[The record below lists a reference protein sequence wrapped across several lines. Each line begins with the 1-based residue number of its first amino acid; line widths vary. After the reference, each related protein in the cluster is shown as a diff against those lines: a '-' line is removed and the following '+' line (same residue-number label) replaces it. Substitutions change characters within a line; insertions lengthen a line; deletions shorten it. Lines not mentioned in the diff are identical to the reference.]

1 MHGENSDDAN
11 IVSYHQFFDIT
22 TMERIL
28 NRQKQKNRK
37 LKSGQNQRIFVKFVF
52 VVVIGIIVLLFF
64 KMLLLF
70 HNSSLS
76 LSILSI

>member
-1 MHGENSDDAN
+1 MHGKNSDDVN
-11 IVSYHQFFDIT
+11 IVSYHHFFDNT

-37 LKSGQNQRIFVKFVF
+37 WKSGQNQIFFVKFVF

-70 HNSSLS
+70 YNSSLS

>member
-11 IVSYHQFFDIT
+11 IVSYHQFFDNT

-37 LKSGQNQRIFVKFVF
+37 WKSGQNQRIFVKF
-52 VVVIGIIVLLFF
+52 VIGIIVLLFF